1 MAEKTKKRALGKGLE
16 ALIPKS
22 ALLERE
28 NEGNMENATQGID
41 ITKIRPNPHQPRKEF
56 SKESIEELMASI
68 KKHGVLQPILV
79 SKDENKKDAY
89 IIIAGERRWRACKN
103 LQVKKMPALIKKFS
117 EQELVEVALVENL
130 QRENLNGIEEGK
142 AYEYL
147 IEKYHLNPSQVG
159 EALGKSRSYI
169 TNILRLLKLDPQVQ
183 KMVEENRIT
192 PGHARALLTL
202 KEHKKQLEWALRIE
216 KEGLTVRQI
225 EKFMQEE
232 GSKKQENRK
241 TKAKEKD
248 VEITN
253 IEEELKGYFGTKV
266 TIVTG
271 KKKGKLEIEYYN
283 SEDLERI
290 LGLLKGGEI

>member
-28 NEGNMENATQGID
+28 IEGKNLHSTEGID
-41 ITKIRPNPHQPRKEF
+41 IHKIRPNPHQPRKEF

-68 KKHGVLQPILV
+68 KKHGVLQPILL
-79 SKDENKKDAY
+79 SKDENKKDSY
-89 IIIAGERRWRACKN
+89 VIIAGERRWRACKN
-103 LQVKKMPALIKKFS
+103 LKIKSVPALVKKFT

-147 IEKYHLNPSQVG
+147 IEKYKLTANEVG

-169 TNILRLLKLDPQVQ
+169 TNILRLLKLDPEVQ

-202 KEHKKQLEWALRIE
+202 KDPHKQIEWALKIE
-216 KEGLTVRQI
+216 EEGLTVRQI
-225 EKFMQEE
+225 EKFMQEA
-232 GSKKQENRK
+232 GSKKPVKRRK
-241 TKAKEKD
+241 KEKD
-248 VEITN
+248 VEITS
-253 IEEELKGYFGTKV
+253 IEEDLKGYFGTKV
-266 TIVTG
+266 NIITG
-271 KKKGKLEIEYYN
+271 KKKGKLEIEYY
-283 SEDLERI
+283 SPKDLERI
-290 LGLLKGGEI
+290 LALLKGE